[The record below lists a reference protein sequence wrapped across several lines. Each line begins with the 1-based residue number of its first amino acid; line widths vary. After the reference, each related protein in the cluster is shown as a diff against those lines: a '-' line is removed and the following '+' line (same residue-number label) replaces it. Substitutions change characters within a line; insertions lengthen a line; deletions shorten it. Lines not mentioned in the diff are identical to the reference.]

1 MNFISS
7 AFRTNVYPNVNVPHF
22 KSQLKNIR
30 NENITFYSA
39 LNDMI
44 DNVVGLAN
52 VNSENYDLKMNFILS
67 REKVYKIE
75 ISDNVSHGFKDI
87 VKNGEENPFNMGH
100 TRDGH
105 NDDKEMSE
113 FGIGMKKTLIFL
125 CEKATVYTRCVND
138 DDVVEYYRLELDFVE
153 MEKRKDPSQS
163 YNFTSFESISR
174 DKFIDKKGDDI
185 GSLIVLENIRP
196 KGVGEPSLTSP
207 SEENKFL
214 RKIRENIG
222 TTFRHII
229 GDSIDIYVN
238 GEKVEPSIDVKTKI
252 EDKVT
257 MEMYVNLEKNIVYMN
272 KNEKW
277 FLFNKD
283 TNRYNICKK
292 NPHLT
297 DDEEAYI
304 HFTMFSGYVKT
315 DAYNNRKKDQ
325 KKKDD
330 NMHRGDTEMIRNK
343 RSFGTIEITKR
354 KTDGYSNYI
363 YSSIEWETKLLNPV
377 LGLASNKTIKPKE
390 NEIYRAIQKALQTE
404 EGVFRTMYKED
415 MKKWKEQNI
424 TDDEETD
431 TDEDTEDDEVIYP
444 SKFMIKKEPVIEQE
458 EIYVEN
464 TPVIEQEEIY
474 VENTPVVEQEEI
486 YVENTPVVE
495 QEEPGIKEDKIEDEI
510 LDKFLNA
517 NNNIKQ
523 NVLFHLLKDK
533 SRDELEYILT
543 MLN

>member
-1 MNFISS
+1 
-7 AFRTNVYPNVNVPHF
+7 
-22 KSQLKNIR
+22 
-30 NENITFYSA
+30 
-39 LNDMI
+39 
-44 DNVVGLAN
+44 
-52 VNSENYDLKMNFILS
+52 
-67 REKVYKIE
+67 
-75 ISDNVSHGFKDI
+75 
-87 VKNGEENPFNMGH
+87 
-100 TRDGH
+100 
-105 NDDKEMSE
+105 
-113 FGIGMKKTLIFL
+113 
-125 CEKATVYTRCVND
+125 
-138 DDVVEYYRLELDFVE
+138 
-153 MEKRKDPSQS
+153 
-163 YNFTSFESISR
+163 
-174 DKFIDKKGDDI
+174 
-185 GSLIVLENIRP
+185 
-196 KGVGEPSLTSP
+196 
-207 SEENKFL
+207 
-214 RKIRENIG
+214 
-222 TTFRHII
+222 
-229 GDSIDIYVN
+229 
-238 GEKVEPSIDVKTKI
+238 
-252 EDKVT
+252 
-257 MEMYVNLEKNIVYMN
+257 MYVNLEKNIVYMN

-297 DDEEAYI
+297 DDEEEYI

-474 VENTPVVEQEEI
+474 IEKTPVIEQEEI
-486 YVENTPVVE
+486 YVEKTPVIE
-495 QEEPGIKEDKIEDEI
+495 QEEPAIEPGIKEDKIEDEI

-517 NNNIKQ
+517 NNNIKK